1 MFGLKNDVSGTPGST
16 MYCITLCS
24 VYKFM
29 HLEHLLNFVLY
40 NSVFSV
46 QVDVSGTADST
57 ARNEELEFER
67 NQERF
72 LFLKWGAKVRT

>member
-1 MFGLKNDVSGTPGST
+1 M
-16 MYCITLCS
+16 
-24 VYKFM
+24 
-29 HLEHLLNFVLY
+29 
-40 NSVFSV
+40 FSV